1 MLNKFFLFQSFI
13 PVILCIRQRR
23 LHVSGPKTPQIAQMQ
38 NAQKQD
44 GHDMSWSHPLSSFS
58 KISLII

>member
-44 GHDMSWSHPLSSFS
+44 GHNMSWSHPL
-58 KISLII
+58 